1 MKELMHVF
9 AYDTYNDMINNTD
22 LHTNCLVITMGK
34 EYPGD
39 GQGDL
44 YYLLENQ
51 RVNKYTSGGELL
63 RNDSSFRAVKVK
75 LDPESNAIRIAEDA
89 KYTVRSLI
97 NCSSNNYESKINELE
112 ELIAQYEEE
121 VLTRFNNIDEKYT
134 SEISRLNMVIE
145 DLTNKINSFE
155 EDEDEPEDKN
165 KEDNNEEQ
173 TETTSTPTESVEMPI
188 PNPSEEHR
196 NSESESSTQSTEES
210 SSDESKRRKKGGN

>member
-121 VLTRFNNIDEKYT
+121 VLTRFNNINEKYT

-145 DLTNKINSFE
+145 ELSNTIKSFE

-165 KEDNNEEQ
+165 KEDNEGNTEEHP
-173 TETTSTPTESVEMPI
+173 ENTSATTESVEMPI
-188 PNPSEEHR
+188 PNPSEEHT
-196 NSESESSTQSTEES
+196 NSESEGGTESST
-210 SSDESKRRKKGGN
+210 DETKRRKKGGN